1 MFNRDLPQPLRLDM
15 AGPGVYTVS
24 SLDGG
29 GALSGRLVRMGL
41 VPGAEIEVLDRL
53 SEEAEGGRIRSR
65 RGSPGRGPVDVAVGG
80 VRFRLGRGLSARVLV
95 HIGRPGEVEPSLAAR
110 AAFFTLRD
118 YKEGQ
123 KGRIQG
129 VRGEGRFRKRL
140 LEMGFV
146 KGTEVYVEKYAPLFD
161 PVEYVVKGYHV
172 SLRREEAEKILMS
185 EPE

>member
-1 MFNRDLPQPLRLDM
+1 MRDHSRLLRLDQ
-15 AGPGVYTVS
+15 AEPGVYTVF
-24 SLDGG
+24 SLGG
-29 GALSGRLVRMGL
+29 GGGLSGKLAGMGI
-41 VPGAEIEVLDRL
+41 VPGARIEVFGRF
-53 SEEAEGGRIRSR
+53 SGRAESGRIP
-65 RGSPGRGPVDVAVGG
+65 PGRGFATRGPVEVAAGG
-80 VRFRLGRGLSARVLV
+80 ARFRLGRGLSARVLLETR
-95 HIGRPGEVEPSLAAR
+95 GPGASDR
-110 AAFFTLRD
+110 AETAHKAFLTLRD

-123 KGRIQG
+123 RGRIQE

-172 SLRREEAEKILMS
+172 SLRRDEAEKILMS